1 MYRAQIHPQV
11 RILYLIDAGRS
22 GENRSVKIK
31 NEWYNMQDASELLTQ
46 KLGVTLLL
54 TNSTS
59 YFLACS

>member
-1 MYRAQIHPQV
+1 
-11 RILYLIDAGRS
+11 
-22 GENRSVKIK
+22 
-31 NEWYNMQDASELLTQ
+31 MQDASELLTQ